1 MLLSISKVYPVCV
14 LHHKQNSVNV
24 RNQILCFVLFMKLVF
39 LFQGVSVWPSH
50 FKKYADAI
58 RFFASKCQKI
68 QKSAKI
74 TKIHKENLYI
84 SLNHMMNFD
93 EIFRKNVAYDNIK
106 NHRNSGLQP
115 FSRKQDIGKTT
126 GWSLQTDP
134 SAVSGL
140 RILIGKTHL
149 HIKLKHLRKV
159 IIWVFG

>member
-1 MLLSISKVYPVCV
+1 MLLSISKVYPLCV

-39 LFQGVSVWPSH
+39 LFQGCQFDLPFTFQEICSC
-50 FKKYADAI
+50 I

-74 TKIHKENLYI
+74 TKIHEENLYI

-126 GWSLQTDP
+126 
-134 SAVSGL
+134 A
-140 RILIGKTHL
+140 
-149 HIKLKHLRKV
+149 
-159 IIWVFG
+159 